1 MLNYMAENKRIVNL
15 HEHKFAKL
23 FVFQANSTIFQEKT
37 SASLKNLEI
46 QVRQLALNMQNQSKD
61 SFTSDKK
68 NNPNDCM
75 AITLRSGKEFQ
86 DRKETKKKQM
96 DKEI

>member
-1 MLNYMAENKRIVNL
+1 MLNYMAENKRIINL

-46 QVRQLALNMQNQSKD
+46 QVR
-61 SFTSDKK
+61 
-68 NNPNDCM
+68 
-75 AITLRSGKEFQ
+75 
-86 DRKETKKKQM
+86 
-96 DKEI
+96 